1 MKTKKIKLVIFCYV
15 IGYILLFISFFW
27 LLLIF
32 EEIYLLLLLVFS
44 LVLCGLMI
52 IGYSHIKKMMV
63 WNWECYLREKIQ
75 KKDWPL
81 YMEFPI
87 KEYIQQWIGEYEKI
101 VYVVSPYILFITDG
115 IWSSIENNPSKYM
128 DVILKRLF
136 IPVIGVNGGISL
148 FELYYLESVY
158 VEKADFKVDTCD
170 ELEQTRA
177 FLQYMPVQDLTV
189 YVHPPIHLSTTS
201 LYYLMIRDENVGDF
215 NEVCLSLMK
224 SNCEIIAPMDV
235 IDYLISDTQGS
246 VSVVFPQR
254 FLAYLIKMEVENRFN
269 LKSDPEKRK
278 KVFDWY
284 MSQSVQEFDFYSY
297 WPNFT
302 PEELEYVLA
311 NFEGDDVRDEIFI
324 AQQDWKHVSTDR
336 LKVMY
341 KPFINNW
348 RTQCPDALLLEV
360 LNRF

>member
-1 MKTKKIKLVIFCYV
+1 MKTKKTKRLSFIYM
-15 IGYILLFISFFW
+15 IGFIIVLSASLYASFNSLISELWIWIGFVAVTALLFYSLHRRLKKLLFLDFQRHLQLKVQNKNWPIEMAFPMKEQIEVWIDEYGRSIHGVISD
-27 LLLIF
+27 
-32 EEIYLLLLLVFS
+32 
-44 LVLCGLMI
+44 
-52 IGYSHIKKMMV
+52 H
-63 WNWECYLREKIQ
+63 
-75 KKDWPL
+75 
-81 YMEFPI
+81 
-87 KEYIQQWIGEYEKI
+87 
-101 VYVVSPYILFITDG
+101 
-115 IWSSIENNPSKYM
+115 IWSNITEGNTFQHWVK
-128 DVILKRLF
+128 ILEKVSV
-136 IPVIGVNGGISL
+136 PVIGVNGGISL
-148 FELYYLESVY
+148 FDLYYLTSIHVDN
-158 VEKADFKVDTCD
+158 ADVNSTSSCY
-170 ELEQTRA
+170 ELEKTSA
-177 FLQYMPVQDLTV
+177 FLEYMSVQDLTV
-189 YVHPPIHLSTTS
+189 YVHPPIHLTVSS
-201 LYYLMIRDENVGDF
+201 LYYLMIRDEKVGDF

-284 MSQSVQEFDFYSY
+284 MSQSVQEFDFYTY
-297 WPNFT
+297 WPKFT
-302 PEELEYVLA
+302 EEELAYVLST
-311 NFEGDDVRDEIFI
+311 FEGEHVRDEIFV
-324 AQQDWKHVSTDR
+324 AQQDWEHVSTDR

>member
-1 MKTKKIKLVIFCYV
+1 MKTKKTKRLSFIYM
-15 IGYILLFISFFW
+15 IGFIIVLSASLYASFTSLIQELWIWTGFIGSTLLLFY
-27 LLLIF
+27 LLHRRLTT
-32 EEIYLLLLLVFS
+32 LLLLNFQRHLQLKVQ
-44 LVLCGLMI
+44 
-52 IGYSHIKKMMV
+52 
-63 WNWECYLREKIQ
+63 N
-75 KKDWPL
+75 KDWPIE
-81 YMEFPI
+81 MSFPM
-87 KEYIQQWIGEYEKI
+87 KEHIELWINEYNISVTDLFSASIWATITEGNTFQRWVQI
-101 VYVVSPYILFITDG
+101 LENVS
-115 IWSSIENNPSKYM
+115 
-128 DVILKRLF
+128 V
-136 IPVIGVNGGISL
+136 PVIGVNGGISL
-148 FELYYLESVY
+148 FDLYYLKSVY
-158 VEKADFKVDTCD
+158 VDIADVDTISSSH
-170 ELEQTRA
+170 EFEMTKVFLE
-177 FLQYMPVQDLTV
+177 YMPVQDLTV
-189 YVHPPIHLSTTS
+189 YVHPPIRLTPAS
-201 LYYLMIRDENVGDF
+201 LYYLMIRDEKVGDF

-235 IDYLISDTQGS
+235 IDYLISDTNGS

-269 LKSDPEKRK
+269 LKSNPEKRK